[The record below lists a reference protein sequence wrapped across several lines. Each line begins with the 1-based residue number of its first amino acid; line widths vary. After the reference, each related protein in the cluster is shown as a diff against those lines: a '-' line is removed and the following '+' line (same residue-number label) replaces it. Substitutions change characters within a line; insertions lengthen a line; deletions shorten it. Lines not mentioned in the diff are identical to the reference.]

1 MAGCIRRNSGAWST
15 WRRKEPDRGQAVQPE
30 TVALGHFATVWLFLA
45 ANIATPGPNV
55 LNTIAL
61 AMGSGRRAGFGSALG
76 VGLGIGL
83 WCLAT
88 SLGFSAAFQRWP
100 ALQTGLTLAACGLL
114 VWFASRYL
122 RAAVRGWRAR
132 VAGMPTGLDA
142 RTGVGIGRAFLRSLS
157 VNATNPKALTT
168 WVAILAMFPVA
179 RADAGDIA
187 LLCAGACLLSFSIHS
202 LYALAFSTPLA
213 ARAYLR
219 AAPAIQTAV
228 GLFFLVFAARLA
240 VGALR

>member
-1 MAGCIRRNSGAWST
+1 MPASDI
-15 WRRKEPDRGQAVQPE
+15 
-30 TVALGHFATVWLFLA
+30 ALAHFVTVWLFLA

-83 WCLAT
+83 WCLTT
-88 SLGFSAAFQRWP
+88 SLGFSVAFLRWP
-100 ALQTGLTLAACGLL
+100 GLQMVLTLAACGLL
-114 VWFASRYL
+114 VWFALRYL
-122 RAAVRGWRAR
+122 RAARQGWRWRA
-132 VAGMPTGLDA
+132 TGGPPGLEA
-142 RTGVGIGRAFLRSLS
+142 KGGVGIGGAFLRSLS

-179 RADAGDIA
+179 RAGPGDIA
-187 LLCAGACLLSFSIHS
+187 LLCAGACLLSLSIHS
-202 LYALAFSTPLA
+202 VYAVVFSTPLA

-228 GLFFLVFAARLA
+228 GLFFLAFAARLA
-240 VGALR
+240 AGALP